1 MKARDFIKPNESAVV
16 IFTHG
21 EKFVI
26 HEDNTGLTG
35 EWKISPNRTVERVI
49 LYHRDD
55 EKNTNSLY
63 IGNYAGAEPSTLEG
77 RYNIRLTHLQ
87 YIGLTSLNWIEFAEG
102 GQNPIRYL

>member
-1 MKARDFIKPNESAVV
+1 MKARVFIKPNENVIV
-16 IFTHG
+16 IFTNG

-26 HEDNTGLTG
+26 QENNTGLTG

-55 EKNTNSLY
+55 DKNTNSLY
-63 IGNYAGAEPSTLEG
+63 IENYAGAEPSTLEG

-87 YIGLTSLNWIEFAEG
+87 YIGLTSDTFTRHFSGCSLTM
-102 GQNPIRYL
+102 RR